1 MSHRSRV
8 AATAALIGF
17 VVASVSGCSA
27 GNPVAPSLSP
37 VASEVGSTMEVA
49 KQTTPFDSGIR
60 GTDGGDLGSSDGAQV
75 APKIRKPKKPK
86 HPRPTGG

>member
-8 AATAALIGF
+8 AATAALLGF

-37 VASEVGSTMEVA
+37 AASEVGTTMEVA
-49 KQTTPFDSGIR
+49 KLTMPLDGGIR
-60 GTDGGDLGSSDGAQV
+60 GTDGGDLSASGGAQV
-75 APKIRKPKKPK
+75 APKDRKPKKPK
-86 HPRPTGG
+86 RHH